1 MAIRVLNRPLLH
13 RLITLNP
20 KLMPP
25 FPSPNTHSLSTN
37 SSYPSPPQFQHRNLI
52 PLSNLF
58 RRYGFPPSELHN
70 FITKNRYL
78 LNTSPSELD
87 KSLRI
92 LQSLNLSQGCL
103 VSMVHDCPQVLEL
116 EFLEKWE
123 VGISEMGVSGTTSLL
138 IQNVLEI
145 SRKFDLDPDDLS
157 KCVQRLKGFG
167 FSDVTVTRILE
178 VFPTVI
184 MMREVRIYRIVKFLQ
199 GTGIHKSEID
209 RVFNKFPGVLAF
221 GVENKL
227 KPLLDEFE
235 DTVHSLDVVRK
246 EILRD
251 PRILGLEVGELTQIL
266 KMLRCLKCRVSI
278 KEQIFLEGPFR
289 AGYEVKLR
297 IDCLRKY
304 GLIYTEAFTVL
315 WKEPRAIL
323 YDIKDIENKI
333 EFLVNAMNFDVQR
346 LIEVPEYLG
355 MNFEKQI
362 VPRHNVIEYLR
373 SKGGLGDEVGLR
385 SLIKPSRHR
394 FYNLYVKP
402 YPECEK
408 IYGKFA
414 ANVEGRRKHPV
425 GMWKLFKPQKYSDS
439 KEDVKNIKSF
449 VECLV

>member
-1 MAIRVLNRPLLH
+1 
-13 RLITLNP
+13 
-20 KLMPP
+20 
-25 FPSPNTHSLSTN
+25 
-37 SSYPSPPQFQHRNLI
+37 
-52 PLSNLF
+52 
-58 RRYGFPPSELHN
+58 
-70 FITKNRYL
+70 
-78 LNTSPSELD
+78 
-87 KSLRI
+87 
-92 LQSLNLSQGCL
+92 
-103 VSMVHDCPQVLEL
+103 MVHDCPQVLEL

-333 EFLVNAMNFDVQR
+333 EFLVNALNFDVQR